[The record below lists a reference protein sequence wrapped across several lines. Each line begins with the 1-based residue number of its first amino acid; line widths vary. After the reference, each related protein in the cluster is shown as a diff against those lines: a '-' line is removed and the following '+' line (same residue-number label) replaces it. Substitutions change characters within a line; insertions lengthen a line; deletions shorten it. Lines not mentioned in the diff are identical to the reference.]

1 MIFRIVEKL
10 MFFYNFLF
18 YRMYE
23 LFFMFNRQWRSLAAQ
38 LRLCTFFLEL
48 IVVSIISS
56 ISSSEKVDFFSLKK
70 REGLKA
76 PLSYLALS

>member
-1 MIFRIVEKL
+1 MISWIVEKL

-56 ISSSEKVDFFSLKK
+56 ISSPKKWIFSLLK
-70 REGLKA
+70 REKGLKA
-76 PLSYLALS
+76 PSA